1 MAELPFNSDAHNR
14 IAVPSEE
21 PSSLLASRHLKWG
34 SLTNLDGHSW
44 CHAETSEPCEEET
57 GSEARS
63 FQTGMLKYNIYTISF
78 LGKYLFLLG
87 SSSFYTYDK
96 QVLWES
102 AGAFFS
108 ARQLSRFRPQV
119 A

>member
-57 GSEARS
+57 GSEARG
-63 FQTGMLKYNIYTISF
+63 FQTGMLKYNIYTTSF

-87 SSSFYTYDK
+87 SSSFMK
-96 QVLWES
+96 MAAPAALWLV
-102 AGAFFS
+102 FS
-108 ARQLSRFRPQV
+108 LRFLMEQDYS
-119 A
+119 